1 MKPVSIALS
10 DDYDV
15 VVHGLEAMLEPFSDR
30 VQVVELNLTTETIT
44 PVDVTLYDTFAQPQ
58 GDAEDV
64 DRLLANPNN
73 GRVVVYSWNA
83 QPELVQQALAKGCA
97 GYLDKSSSAEELVA
111 AIERIAAGKV
121 VTLPPTREPTN
132 DVPYGSWPGQQ
143 HGLSAREAEILALI
157 TQGMTNEDIAT
168 RAYLSINTVK
178 SYIRTAYRKIGV
190 SRRSQ
195 AVRWGMENGML
206 PDHHRELR
214 RG

>member
-1 MKPVSIALS
+1 MSPVTVALS

-30 VQVVELNLTTETIT
+30 IQVVELNLDTETIT
-44 PVDVTLYDTFAQPQ
+44 PVDVTLYDTFAQGQ
-58 GDAEDV
+58 GDAEDI
-64 DRLLANPNN
+64 DLLLANPNN
-73 GRVVVYSWNA
+73 GRVVVYSWNT

-97 GYLDKSSSAEELVA
+97 GYLDKSTGAEELVS
-111 AIERIAAGKV
+111 AIERIAAGE
-121 VTLPPTREPTN
+121 TLSPPQTPQPTAGG
-132 DVPYGSWPGQQ
+132 PYGAWPGQQ

-178 SYIRTAYRKIGV
+178 SYIRSAYRKIGA

-214 RG
+214 